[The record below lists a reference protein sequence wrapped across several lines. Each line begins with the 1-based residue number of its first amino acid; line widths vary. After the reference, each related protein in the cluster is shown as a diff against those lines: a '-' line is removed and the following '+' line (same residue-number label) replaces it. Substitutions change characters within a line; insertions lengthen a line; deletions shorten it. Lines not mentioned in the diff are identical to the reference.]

1 MSTEKKVH
9 VILIDD
15 NEIDR
20 VVNEKLLRLSNITD
34 NIDCFNSCHA
44 FFAYLTDHL
53 DKFEGYRNVILL
65 DIQMP
70 RMNGFECVIRM
81 DAFPPEIRNLFKI
94 FMLSSSIDR
103 NDIKKAENNPS
114 VEKVLEKP
122 LDVSLFKKLLDRE
135 S

>member
-1 MSTEKKVH
+1 MSAQKELH

-20 VVNEKLLRLSNITD
+20 VVNEKLLRLSNTTD
-34 NIDCFNSCHA
+34 NVDCFNSCHA
-44 FFAYLTDHL
+44 FFAYLNDHL
-53 DKFEGYRNVILL
+53 DKFEGYQNVILL

-70 RMNGFECVIRM
+70 RMDGFECIIRM
-81 DAFPPEIRNLFKI
+81 DAFPPEIRSLFRI

-103 NDIKKAENNPS
+103 NDIKKAERNSS

-122 LDVSLFKKLLDRE
+122 LDVSLFKKLLDKK
-135 S
+135 

>member
-1 MSTEKKVH
+1 MSTQKKLH

-20 VVNEKLLRLSNITD
+20 VVNEKLLRLSNVTD
-34 NIDCFNSCHA
+34 NIDCFHSCHA
-44 FFAYLTDHL
+44 FFAYLSDNV
-53 DKFEGYRNVILL
+53 DKFEGFQNVILL

-70 RMNGFECVIRM
+70 RMDGFECIIRM
-81 DAFPPEIRNLFKI
+81 DSFPPEVRSLFKI

-103 NDIKKAENNPS
+103 NDIKKAERNSS

-122 LDVSLFKKLLDRE
+122 LDVSLFKKLIDIK
-135 S
+135 